1 MTLIWAPKTR
11 NFRKIWVR
19 EGRRLCSAGTGM
31 MKASYHTVE
40 RQARAPHTCQQFPL
54 ESSSGSDPSRSRLV
68 KDSQEEKGF
77 NTSCFPAHEVSGV
90 LNKGVGGR
98 NMIRPGSLDFMGAE
112 EGRISGEKKFLL
124 KNMYQFLHF
133 K

>member
-11 NFRKIWVR
+11 SFRKMCAR
-19 EGRRLCSAGTGM
+19 EGCRLCPAGAGM
-31 MKASYHTVE
+31 MKVNCHTVDQE
-40 RQARAPHTCQQFPL
+40 ARMPHTCQQLLL

-68 KDSQEEKGF
+68 WDSQEEKGF
-77 NTSCFPAHEVSGV
+77 NTSCLALGV

-112 EGRISGEKKFLL
+112 EGRISGEKKSL
-124 KNMYQFLHF
+124 KNIY
-133 K
+133 

>member
-1 MTLIWAPKTR
+1 MCA
-11 NFRKIWVR
+11 R
-19 EGRRLCSAGTGM
+19 EGCRLCPAGAGM
-31 MKASYHTVE
+31 MKVNCHTVDQE
-40 RQARAPHTCQQFPL
+40 ARMPHTCQQLFL

-68 KDSQEEKGF
+68 WDSQEEKWF
-77 NTSCFPAHEVSGV
+77 NTSCFPSHEALGV

-112 EGRISGEKKFLL
+112 EGRKSGEKKSL
-124 KNMYQFLHF
+124 KYIYQFLHF